1 MYIIYISK
9 AEREKGVVLENTRK
23 EALEGKVCD
32 AQNAMKKIRGA
43 YFRQREVS
51 AQKATYRA
59 CGLHL
64 RESQRKAQ
72 FLPVDDNQ
80 VKMSLHLNIIQMK
93 ANQSDDSIWM
103 HSLYDR
109 YKARPVNLQFDILC
123 YASFSSEY
131 NILSASQY
139 VFKLQDNHADGLPRV
154 SRPSRPANYTLG
166 KKFYEGEIFIEVS
179 HVRR

>member
-1 MYIIYISK
+1 MP
-9 AEREKGVVLENTRK
+9 
-23 EALEGKVCD
+23 C
-32 AQNAMKKIRGA
+32 AQNAMKKIRSA

-51 AQKATYRA
+51 AQEATYRA

-64 RESQRKAQ
+64 RESPRKAQ

-93 ANQSDDSIWM
+93 AHQSDDSIWM

-131 NILSASQY
+131 NVLSASQ
-139 VFKLQDNHADGLPRV
+139 LP
-154 SRPSRPANYTLG
+154 
-166 KKFYEGEIFIEVS
+166 KKR
-179 HVRR
+179 VRRCGIPMIFEDRKYRVIS